1 MMNKKIA
8 VLGTG
13 ANGSSVAADLTSNGL
28 DVKLI
33 DQWPEHVEKMRK
45 DGLKIEMPN
54 RTLET
59 NVDAFHLCDVATF
72 SDKFDIVLLFVKA
85 YDTAWACELIKPYL
99 KDDGILVG
107 VQNCM
112 MAELISDIVGAN
124 RTIGCVAELS
134 SELFNPGE
142 IKRNTPPEGTWFG
155 LGALSPE
162 MVNRIP
168 EVEEVLKFSG
178 KVGISEQILSAKFM
192 KLVVNVMGMGM
203 KAIGDMMPSEAYAIE
218 GMKDVML
225 QAGEEALKVGEGLG
239 YKLEPIM
246 GLSKEDIDSS
256 NRVHELLLDTVS
268 KHVGPTALNTVL
280 QDHRKGRLSEV
291 DLINGWV
298 SEGGRKLGIST
309 PVNDMIVEMTTKIH
323 DGTLHPSQELVIEII
338 QSIGKK
344 T

>member
-1 MMNKKIA
+1 MTNKKIA

-45 DGLKIEMPN
+45 DGLKIEMPD

-59 NVDAFHLCDVATF
+59 KVDAYHLCDVATF
-72 SDKFDIVLLFVKA
+72 TEKFDIVLLFVKA
-85 YDTAWACELIKPYL
+85 YDTGWACELIKPYL
-99 KDDGILVG
+99 KEDGILVG

-112 MAELISDIVGAN
+112 MAEVISDIVGPN

-134 SELFNPGE
+134 SELFDPGQ

-155 LGALSPE
+155 LGALTPE
-162 MVNRIP
+162 MKKRIP
-168 EVEEVLKFSG
+168 EIEEVMKFAG
-178 KVGISEQILSAKFM
+178 KVGISEEILSAKFM
-192 KLVVNVMGMGM
+192 KLVVNVMGMGL
-203 KAIGDMMPSEAYAIE
+203 KAIGDMTPSEAYALD

-225 QAGEEALKVGEGLG
+225 KAGEEALNVGEGLG

-246 GLSKEDIDSS
+246 GLSKEDIESS
-256 NRVHELLLDTVS
+256 NRVHELLLDTVT

-298 SEGGRKLGIST
+298 SEGGKSLGIKT
-309 PVNDMIVEMTTKIH
+309 PVNDMIVEMTTKVH
-323 DGTLHPSQELVIEII
+323 GGELEPSKDLVIEAIE
-338 QSIGKK
+338 SIKDK
-344 T
+344 I

>member
-1 MMNKKIA
+1 MEICII
-8 VLGTG
+8 GTG
-13 ANGSSVAADLTSNGL
+13 ANGSCIAADLTMAGY
-28 DVKLI
+28 DVTLI
-33 DQWPEHVEKMRK
+33 DQWPDHVKVMQEH
-45 DGLKIEMPN
+45 GLEIQLPHKKI
-54 RTLET
+54 RTFV
-59 NVDAFHLCDVATF
+59 NAYNLCDICTF
-72 SDKFDIVLLFVKA
+72 GKKFDLIFLVVKG
-85 YDTAWACELIKPYL
+85 YDTRWTATIIEPYL
-99 KDDGILVG
+99 KDDGIMIGL
-107 VQNCM
+107 QNCM
-112 MAELISDIVGAN
+112 TAEIIKEIVGKKRNLGA
-124 RTIGCVAELS
+124 VVELS
-134 SELFNPGE
+134 SEIFEPGK

-225 QAGEEALKVGEGLG
+225 RAGEEALKVGEGLG

-323 DGTLHPSQELVIEII
+323 DGSLHPSQQLVIEII
-338 QSIGKK
+338 QSLGKK
-344 T
+344 N